1 MLIDSHCH
9 LNLRSNL
16 SSRDAIAGSSEG
28 IKTTNISC
36 FLDTVVKPWYDAVLL
51 DAVIQRAL
59 ENNVQYMQTICT
71 KIGDLPII
79 LEIAEKYENIFAS
92 VGVHP
97 CEVNSFISHC
107 EALQVLWQSQE
118 AWTRLLR
125 QDYVFPNSD
134 AEAIIMLTQH
144 PKIIGI
150 GETGLDYYHQPYDQK
165 LQKDSFVAHI
175 HAASSTRLPVIV
187 HTREADED
195 TIDILTSEMRNSKFP
210 GLIHCFTS
218 SKNLAAKMLDI
229 GLYISMSGIITFKNA
244 TDLQEIVKYIP
255 LDRLLIE
262 TDTPYLAPTPM
273 RGKQNEPAFVR
284 YVAEKVAELKNITST
299 EVANVTTHNFKT
311 LFSKFEKYINNT
323 L

>member
-9 LNLRSNL
+9 LNLLGNL
-16 SSRDAIAGSSEG
+16 SSRDSIVGSSKN

-36 FLDTVVKPWYDAVLL
+36 FLDTVVKPWYDTVLL
-51 DAVIQRAL
+51 DSIIQRAL
-59 ENNVQYMQTICT
+59 ANNVQYMQTICT
-71 KIGDLPII
+71 KLEDFPIV
-79 LEIAEKYENIFAS
+79 LEIAEKYENVFAS

-97 CEVNSFISHC
+97 CEVNSSISHC

-118 AWTRLLR
+118 TWTRLPR
-125 QDYVFPNSD
+125 QDYVFPRND

-150 GETGLDYYHQPYDQK
+150 GETGLDYYHQPYDKK
-165 LQKDSFVAHI
+165 LQKDSLVAHI
-175 HAASSTRLPVIV
+175 HAASSTCLPVIV

-195 TIDILTSEMRNSKFP
+195 TIDILTSEMCNSKFL

-229 GLYISMSGIITFKNA
+229 GLYISISGIITFKNA

-273 RGKQNEPAFVR
+273 RGKQNEPAFIR
-284 YVAEKVAELKNITST
+284 YVAEKVAELKNITSK
-299 EVANVTTHNFKT
+299 EVANVTTHNFNT